1 MTKVYFYHTENIQ
14 FMFREW
20 RKGSFPGHL
29 LYGATHLERH
39 GIEIIQH
46 KFREFGVKR
55 LPLMLYT
62 AYRILT
68 CSEKYDAIYATH
80 YRGLEIIIFLRA
92 LGLYRHPIILWH
104 HQPMVRSSK
113 RWREMLGRLF
123 YKGMDDMFF
132 FSQDL
137 IDESLKTS
145 KAVPERMHLGHWGP
159 DIEYYDKVIASEK
172 DNVTHEG
179 FISTGREMRDM
190 KTLVEAFSA
199 TGAPIEIYLNKR
211 NCGIDYEA
219 MFAAMDIRDNAK
231 VHFTSGYKHSEF
243 CLLVYR
249 AQCVCI
255 CCLETKYTVGLTTV
269 VEALGLGVPMI
280 CSRNP
285 HLPMDIEKEGCGI
298 LVDYGD
304 TEGWISAIRY
314 ITGNPEKAA
323 EMGRNARN
331 LAQRKFNVEICA
343 REVADIIKKRT
354 LNS

>member
-1 MTKVYFYHTENIQ
+1 
-14 FMFREW
+14 
-20 RKGSFPGHL
+20 
-29 LYGATHLERH
+29 
-39 GIEIIQH
+39 
-46 KFREFGVKR
+46 
-55 LPLMLYT
+55 
-62 AYRILT
+62 
-68 CSEKYDAIYATH
+68 
-80 YRGLEIIIFLRA
+80 
-92 LGLYRHPIILWH
+92 
-104 HQPMVRSSK
+104 
-113 RWREMLGRLF
+113 
-123 YKGMDDMFF
+123 MFF

-137 IDESLKTS
+137 IDESKKTS
-145 KAVPERMHLGHWGP
+145 KAVPEKMHLGHWGP
-159 DIEYYDKVIASEK
+159 DIEYYDRVIASEK
-172 DNVTHEG
+172 ERVVDYVTHEG

-190 KTLVEAFSA
+190 KTLVEAFND

-219 MFAAMDIRDNAK
+219 MFAAMNIRDNVK
-231 VHFTSGYKHSEF
+231 VHFTSGYKHSDF

-314 ITGNPEKAA
+314 ITAHPDKAA
-323 EMGRNARN
+323 EMGHNARN
-331 LAQRKFNVEICA
+331 LAKRKFNVEICA
-343 REVADIIKKRT
+343 REVADVIKKRT
-354 LNS
+354 LN